1 MPGEIAVLSC
11 ADHFSYS
18 FLHALSFEAHY
29 LSHLLVLI
37 AIVAIKLGEYTSL
50 YAVLKEWEFGFGCS
64 EEKTQQLEVVLR
76 FVVYR
81 DNYELAE
88 NHIRLRDLAGFA
100 EVATTAFAAVR
111 GQAEE
116 ERQVAEAVRRVLSAE
131 PVPRWRRAFRKIAS
145 AGEESVDPSPSPS
158 PSPVP
163 HLDSMNMN
171 MRMNIPSPPPMG
183 LRSRGGSMGQAPKH
197 FHPSPTSA
205 FRKRTSSSNSN
216 STTPRSRGDSW
227 NQIEASRSVS
237 LTSIPIPTVME
248 EEPTPVVKRRTAS
261 VGGTGTGSDVEAE
274 LDAAFGSKS
283 AVVNTRNK

>member
-1 MPGEIAVLSC
+1 MAVLSS
-11 ADHFSYS
+11 AEHFSYS

-29 LSHLLVLI
+29 LNHLLVLI
-37 AIVAIKLGEYTSL
+37 VIVAIKLGEYTNL
-50 YAVLKEWEFGFGCS
+50 YATLKEFEFTFGCS
-64 EEKTQQLEVVLR
+64 EDKTQQLEVVLR
-76 FVVYR
+76 FVIYR

-88 NHIRLRDLAGFA
+88 NHIKLRELAGFA
-100 EVATTAFAAVR
+100 DVAAAAFAAVR

-116 ERQVAEAVRRVLSAE
+116 ERQVAESVRRVLSSE

-145 AGEESVDPSPSPS
+145 TGEESVDPSPSPS

-163 HLDSMNMN
+163 SLD
-171 MRMNIPSPPPMG
+171 MRVTVPSPPPMG

-205 FRKRTSSSNSN
+205 FRKRASSSN

-237 LTSIPIPTVME
+237 LTSIPIPTVIE

-261 VGGTGTGSDVEAE
+261 VGATGTGSDVEAE
-274 LDAAFGSKS
+274 LEAAFGTKT
-283 AVVNTRNK
+283 AVVNARNK